1 MATVSDITTT
11 ALSGLNHIDALLD
24 IGPDWNFLTG
34 NPANTIYYTFSISSG
49 NEEGRT
55 GLEAFTMAQQVAAKS
70 AFNYLQQITG
80 IQFVENS
87 LGTLAQIHLANT
99 NIDGDRTIGLCSW
112 YSSHMPGAN
121 NSLVSY
127 SADAYVYL
135 DNVEWEGY
143 TRDLTP
149 GGEGYET
156 LLHELGHAL
165 GLGHPFHESGEQHHI
180 HLPANQDN
188 TANTIMS
195 YTDSGGPYSTFSPYD
210 IAALNWLYGGD
221 GLGGALGLNAAGR
234 YITGTS
240 GADTLK
246 GTDGDDLFAGMGG
259 TDIIQG
265 GAGND
270 TVRFDGARSAYTF
283 SVNGTGDLVAAYAGG
298 TITMT
303 GIELLNFTDG
313 RFSRNDVVNDS
324 VAPKPPELAVS
335 KNANGYAQINR
346 ELKPIVSGVAEA
358 NSLVKV
364 YAGERVV
371 GETRADATGAWQVAL
386 EKFADGLNYSVRATA
401 TDGAGNVSE
410 FSEAVNFH
418 IDTTPPVTP
427 TASLTFTEG
436 SNQPSFSGTGEAGTV
451 LHVVDVGAVRE
462 IGQTT
467 IKADGTWSIKLP
479 PLPNGSYSVRVSS
492 EDKAGHVAGSN
503 GLMQFTVNNPLNVK
517 GSDAADLFTAAAG
530 NAAIEGGKGLDTIAY
545 AGTRADFTIERTVYG
560 VSVTDKSDTF
570 GADNL
575 LGVERIK
582 FNDTMVAL
590 DIDGIAGQIYRLYQA
605 AFDRAPD
612 EEGMSFYLHN
622 ADTKGVTLAD
632 IALSFTNSPEYKD
645 LYLKD
650 PSNTNFVT
658 LLYNHVLHREP
669 EPGGFAHWMN
679 VLDNNKLSRVDVL
692 AFFAESAEN
701 QAQVIGEIN
710 NGIAYLPYVS

>member
-11 ALSGLNHIDALLD
+11 PLSGLNHIDALLD
-24 IGPDWNFLTG
+24 TGPDWNFLTSST
-34 NPANTIYYTFSISSG
+34 PNTLYYTFSVSSG
-49 NEEGRT
+49 NET
-55 GLEAFTMAQQVAAKS
+55 GKTGQEAFTLSQQSAARY
-70 AFNYLQQITG
+70 AFNYLQQVTG
-80 IQFVENS
+80 IKFVETS
-87 LGTLAQIHLANT
+87 VGTAAQIHLANID
-99 NIDGDRTIGLCSW
+99 IDGASTTGLCSW
-112 YSSHMPGAN
+112 YSNYSHLN
-121 NSLVSY
+121 NTLNSY
-127 SADAYVYL
+127 SANAYVYL
-135 DNVEWEGY
+135 DNAEWFGY
-143 TRDLTP
+143 NRDLTP
-149 GGEGYET
+149 GGIGYQT
-156 LLHELGHAL
+156 LLHELGHSL
-165 GLGHPFHESGEQHHI
+165 GLGHPFHEANEEHHI
-180 HLPANQDN
+180 HLPWAQDN
-188 TANTIMS
+188 TAYSIMS

-221 GLGGALGLNAAGR
+221 GLGGALGMNASGR

-240 GADTLK
+240 GADTLT
-246 GTDGDDLFAGMGG
+246 GSAGDDLFAGMGG

-270 TVRFDGARSAYTF
+270 AVRFDGARSAYTF
-283 SVNGTGDLVAAYAGG
+283 SVNGAGDLVAAYAGG

-303 GIELLNFTDG
+303 DIEILSFTDG
-313 RFSRNDVVNDS
+313 RFSRNDVVNDN
-324 VAPKPPELAVS
+324 VAPNAPQLAVS

-364 YAGERVV
+364 YAGDRVV

-410 FSEAVNFH
+410 FSEPVSFH
-418 IDTTPPVTP
+418 IDATPPVIP
-427 TASLTFTEG
+427 TARLTFTEG

-451 LHVVDVGAVRE
+451 LHVVNAAAVME
-462 IGQTT
+462 IGRT
-467 IKADGTWSIKLP
+467 IVKDDGTWSIELP
-479 PLPNGSYSVRVSS
+479 ALPNGDYTVRVSS
-492 EDKAGHVAGSN
+492 EDKAGNATGSN
-503 GLMQFTVNNPLNVK
+503 GSMQFTVNNPLNVK
-517 GSDAADLFTAAAG
+517 GSDAADMFTAAAG

-560 VSVTDKSDTF
+560 VSVTDKTGAF

-612 EEGMSFYLHN
+612 AEGMSFYLHN

-701 QAQVIGEIN
+701 QAQVIGAIS
-710 NGIAYLPYVS
+710 NGIAYEPYAG